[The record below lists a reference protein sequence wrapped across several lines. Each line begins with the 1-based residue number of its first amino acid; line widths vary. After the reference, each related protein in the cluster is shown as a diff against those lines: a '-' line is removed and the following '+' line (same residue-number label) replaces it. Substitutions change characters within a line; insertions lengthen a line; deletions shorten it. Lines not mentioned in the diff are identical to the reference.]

1 MLQEYQSAYFHFFRL
16 KMTQSIGL
24 EKSANLFDFS
34 YKYLSITWLPKKCQN
49 SKQLYGFWQDKNFAK
64 SYKFVTKTVAPKYF
78 YFLSLNDKI
87 KIQNISIKTA
97 VHKCSKAGRKKENF
111 FQWKYKQWMLLLQP
125 FHVKHTSYT
134 CQRLL
139 TNVCTARIG
148 SKMMLGITIELL
160 TLPNCANFQYSHE

>member
-1 MLQEYQSAYFHFFRL
+1 MFRWAKEDSMMLQEYQSAYFHFFRL

-24 EKSANLFDFS
+24 EKNANLFDFS

-97 VHKCSKAGRKKENF
+97 VHKCSKAGRKKRISFNENISSGCYYCSLF
-111 FQWKYKQWMLLLQP
+111 TWNIQVTHVNVYSRMCALL
-125 FHVKHTSYT
+125 
-134 CQRLL
+134 
-139 TNVCTARIG
+139 
-148 SKMMLGITIELL
+148 ELVL
-160 TLPNCANFQYSHE
+160 RWC